1 MFETGPRQLARR
13 HTPSR
18 SCALLWRP
26 NSAPP
31 DKALPADRR
40 RARHGQLVADEP
52 SSASLSMSVS
62 HGLAGRS
69 DFDKVATAD
78 SQLDAICASRWIG
91 LDLVLPKP
99 DDRPAAPAEATE
111 VFGVPSH
118 IPLDLLAPVGS
129 QTISPLVEPPPVP
142 EVAVD

>member
-1 MFETGPRQLARR
+1 
-13 HTPSR
+13 
-18 SCALLWRP
+18 
-26 NSAPP
+26 
-31 DKALPADRR
+31 
-40 RARHGQLVADEP
+40 
-52 SSASLSMSVS
+52 MSVS

-142 EVAVD
+142 EVAVDENSDPGSAEDDIGLTRQDCNMNAVPKPSTME